1 METISIC
8 HWNNVYSYCLELLNI
23 SWKVFVIMVYCLS
36 YNLVTEMWIVTFRP
50 LYWISVEKR
59 WVQFSP
65 FEWMNRTDIKLFEWM
80 PQFSEWTLLVVE
92 RMLKPFEW
100 MPKPF
105 KGMLQFSERTLLVG
119 EQMQKPFEQMSTPF
133 ERMSLYFERMLMYFE
148 LICKLFNS
156 LLNTLN
162 IIIFFGCLNGWWTNN
177 EWFTCSN
184 W

>member
-23 SWKVFVIMVYCLS
+23 SWKVFVIMVNRLS
-36 YNLVTEMWIVTFRP
+36 YNLVTEMWIETFRP
-50 LYWISVEKR
+50 LYWMFVEKW

-80 PQFSEWTLLVVE
+80 PQFSEWTLLVDE
-92 RMLKPFEW
+92 R

-133 ERMSLYFERMLMYFE
+133 ERMLMYVE

-162 IIIFFGCLNGWWTNN
+162 RFF
-177 EWFTCSN
+177 
-184 W
+184 

>member
-8 HWNNVYSYCLELLNI
+8 HLNNVYSYCLELLNI
-23 SWKVFVIMVYCLS
+23 SWKVFVIMVNRLS

-100 MPKPF
+100 MPQFSEWTLLVVERMPKPF

-119 EQMQKPFEQMSTPF
+119 EQMQKPFKQMSTPF
-133 ERMSLYFERMLMYFE
+133 ERMSQY
-148 LICKLFNS
+148 
-156 LLNTLN
+156 
-162 IIIFFGCLNGWWTNN
+162 LNG
-177 EWFTCSN
+177 C
-184 W
+184 

>member
-23 SWKVFVIMVYCLS
+23 SWKVFVIMVNRLS

-50 LYWISVEKR
+50 LYWISVEKW

-105 KGMLQFSERTLLVG
+105 KGMLQFSKRTLLVG
-119 EQMQKPFEQMSTPF
+119 EQMQKPRFEQMSTPF
-133 ERMSLYFERMLMYFE
+133 ERMSQYFERMFMYFE

-162 IIIFFGCLNGWWTNN
+162 RFF
-177 EWFTCSN
+177 
-184 W
+184 